1 MTHILRER
9 AAAAPLET
17 ALTDCDTSFTWAELA
32 DTCERAVHA
41 LASVQLAP
49 DARVAIIAR
58 NSAPATLAYL
68 MARYSGVQTV
78 AASFHLRPEEI
89 RYILTDAH
97 VGAVFCDES
106 TRSAVE
112 AGCALAGIS
121 TVFSVDA
128 PAGDA
133 RNFMEWVASF
143 PTGEPNLEVPGAP
156 NVLYTSGT
164 TGFPKGVLNPQN
176 LTGTLRSYIEEYRE
190 PVGVGPY
197 LTVGPMYHA
206 GPIGSIRRLTGG
218 RPLVVLKQFAA
229 EGVLNIIHTHR
240 VSGTTMVPTHFA
252 KLLELPAEV
261 RAKYDLSCLAFLDHT
276 GSSCPPAVKEAMIN
290 WVGPILSDR
299 YGATESGTIC
309 SISSTEWLAH
319 RGSVGKCASRFT
331 AHVVDDNDVE
341 VPVGQTGRLFFI
353 DHTGVGL
360 NYMNAP
366 EKTASAHLRPGVFT
380 LGDLGYVDSDGYVFI
395 TGRTADTV
403 ISGGVN
409 LYPAE
414 IERVLNEC
422 PLVVEAAVIG
432 VPDDVM
438 GETLMAFVVPRDAS
452 TTEAAVIAYC
462 RELLAGPKVPRAMEF
477 VDELPR
483 NPMGKLD
490 RKVLRAPYW
499 DTL

>member
-1 MTHILRER
+1 M
-9 AAAAPLET
+9 
-17 ALTDCDTSFTWAELA
+17 
-32 DTCERAVHA
+32 
-41 LASVQLAP
+41 
-49 DARVAIIAR
+49 
-58 NSAPATLAYL
+58 
-68 MARYSGVQTV
+68 
-78 AASFHLRPEEI
+78 
-89 RYILTDAH
+89 
-97 VGAVFCDES
+97 
-106 TRSAVE
+106 
-112 AGCALAGIS
+112 
-121 TVFSVDA
+121 
-128 PAGDA
+128 
-133 RNFMEWVASF
+133 
-143 PTGEPNLEVPGAP
+143 PGAP

-176 LTGTLRSYIEEYRE
+176 LTGTLRNYIEEYRE
-190 PVGVGPY
+190 PAGIGPY

-218 RPLVVLKQFAA
+218 RPLVVLKQFGA
-229 EGVLNIIHTHR
+229 ELVLNIIHTHR

-252 KLLELPAEV
+252 KLLELPADV
-261 RAKYDLSCLAFLDHT
+261 RAQYDLSCLSFLDHT
-276 GSSCPPAVKEAMIN
+276 GSACPPAVKEAMIA

-299 YGATESGTIC
+299 YGATEAGTVC
-309 SISSTEWLAH
+309 SISSTEWLEH
-319 RGSVGKCASRFT
+319 RGSVGKCGSRFT
-331 AHVVDDNDVE
+331 AHVVDDDGVE
-341 VPVGQTGRLFFI
+341 LPVGQTGRLFFI
-353 DHTGVGL
+353 DHTGVGV

-380 LGDLGYVDSDGYVFI
+380 LGDLGYVDAEGYVFI

-414 IERVLNEC
+414 IERVLNDC

-452 TTEAAVIAYC
+452 ATSSKDEIIAYC
-462 RELLAGPKVPRAMEF
+462 REFLAGPKVPRAMEF